1 RPTPPRSNQRKTTRM
16 YDMKMLARLDSVGK
30 RAPATMAAFGRFAD
44 AAMSAGALPV
54 KTKELIAV
62 AGGPCPQ
69 GNQCLELHCGNAR
82 KAGATDEDL
91 VEAAFV
97 AATIRAGGA
106 LMHMTHICK
115 P

>member
-1 RPTPPRSNQRKTTRM
+1 M
-16 YDMKMLARLDSVGK
+16 YDMKMLARLDSVGE

-62 AGGPCPQ
+62 AVAHVTQCIY
-69 GNQCLELHCGNAR
+69 CLELHVGKAR
-82 KAGATDEDL
+82 KAGATDEEL

-115 P
+115 G

>member
-1 RPTPPRSNQRKTTRM
+1 MAHTEAAKDDAM
-16 YDMKMLARLDSVGK
+16 YDMKMLDRLDSVAE
-30 RAPATMAAFGRFAD
+30 RAPATMAAFSRFAD
-44 AAMSAGALPV
+44 AAMAAGALSV

-62 AGGPCPQ
+62 AVAHVTQCIY
-69 GNQCLELHCGNAR
+69 CLELHLGKAR
-82 KAGATDEDL
+82 KAGATDEEL

-115 P
+115 E